1 MSIASVATQQ
11 AAPQSGAAS
20 SATASTA
27 ASSASG
33 SASSSALTT
42 LSGNF
47 QNFLQMLMTQL
58 KNQDPTS
65 PMDTNQ
71 FTTELVQFSSVEQQ
85 ISTNSNLTQLIQLT
99 QGDTIIQ
106 SSALVGKAVAVQ
118 SANLPLQNGTGAVQ
132 FTAAAGQ
139 KIAINVSDST
149 GALQKTTQFT
159 ATQGVNNWTWDGTN
173 NAGNSLADGAYQV
186 AVVTAGTGSSRTT
199 VPFSVV
205 GTATG
210 VQVQNNAVQLQLGGV
225 TVPFSSIQSV
235 GTGAGASLATSK

>member
-11 AAPQSGAAS
+11 AGQQTGSASAATTS
-20 SATASTA
+20 NVA
-27 ASSASG
+27 ASASG
-33 SASSSALTT
+33 SDPGKALAT

-85 ISTNSNLTQLIQLT
+85 ISTNSNLAQLIQLT

-106 SSALVGKAVAVQ
+106 SSSLLGKGVAVQ
-118 SANLPLQNGTGAVQ
+118 SASLPLQNGTGAVQ

-139 KIAINVSDST
+139 KIVVNVSDSK
-149 GALQKTTQFT
+149 GALQKTTQF
-159 ATQGVNNWTWDGTN
+159 AAVQGTNNWIWDGTN
-173 NAGNSLADGAYQV
+173 NVGNPLPDGVYQV
-186 AVVTAGTGSSRTT
+186 AVVTAGGGSAGTA

-210 VQVQNNAVQLQLGGV
+210 VKVQNNAVQLQLGGV
-225 TVPFSSIQSV
+225 TVPFSSILSV
-235 GTGAGASLATSK
+235 GASTGGSSTFGK